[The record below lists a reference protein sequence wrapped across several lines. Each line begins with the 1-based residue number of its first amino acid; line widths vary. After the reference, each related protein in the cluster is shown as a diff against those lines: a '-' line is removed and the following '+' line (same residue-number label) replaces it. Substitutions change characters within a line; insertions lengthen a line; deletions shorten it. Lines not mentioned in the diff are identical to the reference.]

1 METKKAF
8 TLAEVLITLVIIGVI
23 AAITIPVSVANSQKE
38 RILSQSKKAYST
50 LSQAVLTSRFDN
62 GPIDEWYEISQK
74 QAPSYYEL
82 FFKPYLSSSVPCS
95 DYKDC
100 GYSSVTPWKS
110 PNGSVYN
117 WYISDEKK
125 SRVFFYLA
133 DGTFIAVQ
141 TGSYPCVEYDDK
153 GNCIKS
159 ELAYAK
165 EPTIIFD
172 INGVQKPNIIGRDVF
187 FLQFSEE
194 KGTIPYC
201 DKYTPAQVNAS
212 CKKGGNAHCC
222 LKKLMMD
229 SWYMKLDYP
238 L

>member
-1 METKKAF
+1 MKKAY

-23 AAITIPVSVANSQKE
+23 AAITVPVAVGNSQKE

-62 GPIDEWYEISQK
+62 GPIDEWYEIAQK

-100 GYSSVTPWKS
+100 GYTSVTPWKS
-110 PNGSVYN
+110 PNGPVYN
-117 WYISDEKK
+117 WYLSDEKK

-141 TGSYPCVEYDDK
+141 TGSYPCVQYDDK

-172 INGVQKPNIIGRDVF
+172 INGVQKPNMIGRDVF

-201 DKYTPAQVNAS
+201 DSYTSAQVNSS
-212 CKKGGNAHCC
+212 CKKGGNAYCC

-229 SWYMKLDYP
+229 SWHMKSDYP

>member
-1 METKKAF
+1 MEKKAF
-8 TLAEVLITLVIIGVI
+8 TLAEVLIALVIIGVI
-23 AAITIPVSVANSQKE
+23 AAITIPIAVANSQKE

-50 LSQAVLTSRFDN
+50 LSQAVLTSRFNN
-62 GPIDEWYEISQK
+62 GPIDEWYELSKK

-82 FFKPYLSSSVPCS
+82 FFKPYLSSSVPCK
-95 DYKDC
+95 DYADC
-100 GYSSVTPWKS
+100 GYTSVTPWKS

-117 WYISDEKK
+117 WSISNEKK

-141 TGSYPCVEYDDK
+141 TGTYPCVQYDDK

-194 KGTIPYC
+194 KGAIPYC
-201 DKYTPAQVNAS
+201 DKYTPAQVNSS

-229 SWYMKLDYP
+229 SWHMKSDYP